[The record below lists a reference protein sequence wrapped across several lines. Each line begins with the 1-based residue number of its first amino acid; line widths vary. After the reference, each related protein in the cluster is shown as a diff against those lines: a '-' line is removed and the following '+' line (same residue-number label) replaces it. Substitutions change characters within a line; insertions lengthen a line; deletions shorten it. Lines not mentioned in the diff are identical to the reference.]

1 MKQYRSRIFLVVF
14 VLLATFALVYPLGAQ
29 EKGKPSSDP
38 KFEEYRQAIK
48 KAHGIDIRN
57 FRDSLKGGK
66 ADGQPVTK
74 YPLDQL
80 IMGIKVEQE
89 HTTSKS
95 RALEISMDHL
105 EEFPDYYTRLEKME
119 HEAEEAMKQKKPTK

>member
-1 MKQYRSRIFLVVF
+1 MRYHMSRFALSLFVFL
-14 VLLATFALVYPLGAQ
+14 LSFALVSPLWAQ
-29 EKGKPSSDP
+29 EKGKPSPDP
-38 KFEEYRQAIK
+38 KFEEYRQAIR
-48 KAHGIDIRN
+48 KAYGIDIKA
-57 FRDSLKGGK
+57 FKDGIKGGR
-66 ADGQPVTK
+66 ADGQPITK

-89 HTTSKS
+89 HTTSKL

-119 HEAEEAMKQKKPTK
+119 HEAEEAMKQKKQSK